1 MARFKIITS
10 ELTTYV
16 HYIEV
21 PDDVADPEDWVY
33 ENFDSSHEGEE
44 VKHDFQI
51 DEVEEVK

>member
-1 MARFKIITS
+1 MAKFKIITS